1 MEEPLTEQDIFKH
14 RYQSDYKAGI
24 KIYSYQRVVE
34 VEKVQSAK
42 RLYKENNCEKVYF
55 LFDSESELPEY
66 LVCEYWYNQLQR
78 EEECK
83 LKVGKCDECRKID
96 ACFQI
101 DEVKK
106 NE

>member
-1 MEEPLTEQDIFKH
+1 MEEPLTEQDRCI
-14 RYQSDYKAGI
+14 RGI
-24 KIYSYQRVVE
+24 SHIPCYDK
-34 VEKVQSAK
+34 EKVQSAK